1 MGPVRLPTT
10 GIVYL
15 DTQAVIYSVEKHP
28 KYAHALRPLWVAAKG
43 GSLRLVTSE
52 LTLLETL
59 VGPFK
64 NGDSIL
70 AAAYERLLGSVD
82 LNMLPVTLAVLREA
96 ARLRSSTSLRTPDA
110 IHLATAMIAQCVC
123 CVTNDMAF
131 RKVPGIQVLLIDSLI
146 AP

>member
-1 MGPVRLPTT
+1 MGSVSLPTA

-15 DTQAVIYSVEKHP
+15 DTQSVIYSVEKHP
-28 KYAHALRPLWVAAKG
+28 QYAPALRPLWVAAKS
-43 GSLRLVTSE
+43 GSVRLVTSE

-59 VGPFK
+59 VGPLK
-64 NGDSIL
+64 SGDIVF
-70 AAAYERLLGSVD
+70 AAAYERLLGSAD

-96 ARLRSSTSLRTPDA
+96 ARLRSSSSLDARRHPSRHRNSRTS
-110 IHLATAMIAQCVC
+110 VC
-123 CVTNDMAF
+123 CVTNDAAF